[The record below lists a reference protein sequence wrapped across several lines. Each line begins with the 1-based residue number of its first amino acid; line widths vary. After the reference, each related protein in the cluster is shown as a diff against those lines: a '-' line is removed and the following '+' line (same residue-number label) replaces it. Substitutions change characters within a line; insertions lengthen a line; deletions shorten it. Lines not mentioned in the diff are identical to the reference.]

1 MIVQFE
7 NKSVTLPDFLL
18 IGAAKSGTTSLFE
31 YLNQHEEVFVP
42 AKKELFYF
50 SFGNKQPKYTNA
62 NFLSML
68 TWKRTDY
75 MNEFQHS
82 KGKISGEC
90 STSYLYTS
98 AETIANIQELY
109 GEQARDLKII
119 VILRNPVDRAFS
131 HYTHLVRNGLESLS
145 FEEAI
150 LPENIS
156 RRKNEIWGFDYIEYG
171 NYGTQLSHFLNAF
184 PKTKVFLFEDLKAPE
199 KLLNE
204 LQSFL
209 ELQTPFTATKIESF
223 NPSGIPKHKRTLSLL
238 RNRKIKRVLKWFTP
252 KTLAF
257 KLKRLRD
264 QWMAKT
270 MTRIQM
276 KTETKQML
284 IAQYSEEI
292 DKLAQLI
299 QRPLNHWK
307 EWH

>member
-1 MIVQFE
+1 MIVHYE
-7 NKSVTLPDFLL
+7 NQAITLPDFLL

-31 YLNQHEEVFVP
+31 YLNQHPEVFVP

-50 SFGNKQPKYTNA
+50 SFGNKKPTYTNS

-68 TWKRTDY
+68 TWKRVDY
-75 MNEFQHS
+75 INEFQNA

-98 AETIANIQELY
+98 SATIANIQELY
-109 GEQARDLKII
+109 GEQARDLKMI

-131 HYTHLVRNGLESLS
+131 HYTHLVRNGLENLS

-171 NYGTQLSHFLNAF
+171 NYGTQLSHFMNAF
-184 PKTKVFLFEDLKAPE
+184 PKTKVFLFEDLKAPK

-209 ELQTPFTATKIESF
+209 EVQTPFTTTKIESF

-238 RNRKIKRVLKWFTP
+238 RSRKIKRVLKWFTP
-252 KTLAF
+252 KSLSF

-264 QWMAKT
+264 LWMAKT
-270 MTRIQM
+270 MTRIHM
-276 KTETKQML
+276 KPETKQML

-292 DKLAQLI
+292 DKLAELI